1 MGNTGQEGLEQVRDQ
16 GSVVDV
22 NYVKVLAVRSHL
34 KISVEMS
41 IRQSD
46 SQVCSLE
53 EQSRI

>member
-16 GSVVDV
+16 GSIVDV
-22 NYVKVLAVRSHL
+22 NYIKVLAVRSHL

-41 IRQSD
+41 IWQSD